1 MEAKRVKKDLIVLL
15 FFVAYFLVMRY
26 VLPRLGVP
34 T

>member
-1 MEAKRVKKDLIVLL
+1 MTDLLSFILLAIGYVLL
-15 FFVAYFLVMRY
+15 MRY

>member
-1 MEAKRVKKDLIVLL
+1 MKKDLIVLL
-15 FFVAYFLVMRY
+15 FFVAYFLLMRY

>member
-1 MEAKRVKKDLIVLL
+1 MTDLLSFVLL
-15 FFVAYFLVMRY
+15 AIGYVLLMRY

>member
-1 MEAKRVKKDLIVLL
+1 MSDWLWLVGGFAVYVLL
-15 FFVAYFLVMRY
+15 MRW